1 MQLIF
6 MENEVKQYKFMD
18 TVALR
23 KNDGRPFID
32 RLNGQRHE
40 DFERL
45 KAMYGGRNLTEEEN
59 RAYRVK
65 AIRLNDFYNT
75 IEYAYYTSYVEGFIK
90 GFKETYK
97 EDSEETRKKI
107 ALCLKAVNIDSFYIA
122 KGLRVTEEVVND
134 WCKNLEYHR

>member
-1 MQLIF
+1 
-6 MENEVKQYKFMD
+6 MENEVRQYKFMD

-90 GFKETYK
+90 GFRETYK
-97 EDSEETRKKI
+97 EDPEETRMMI

>member
-1 MQLIF
+1 

>member
-1 MQLIF
+1 

-32 RLNGQRHE
+32 RLNSQRSE

-45 KAMYGGRNLTEEEN
+45 GAMYRGRDLTDEED
-59 RAYRVK
+59 RAYREI

-75 IEYAYYTSYVEGFIK
+75 IEYAYYTSYVKGFIEGFMEK
-90 GFKETYK
+90 RK
-97 EDSEETRKKI
+97 EDSEETRKMI